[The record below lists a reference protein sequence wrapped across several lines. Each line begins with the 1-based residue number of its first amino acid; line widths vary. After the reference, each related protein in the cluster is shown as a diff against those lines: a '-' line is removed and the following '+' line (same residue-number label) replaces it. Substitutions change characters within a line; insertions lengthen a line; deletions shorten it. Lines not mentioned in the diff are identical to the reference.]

1 MHGSQAGIAQ
11 LVERNLAKVEVASS
25 SLVSRSRLRKGP
37 ASGVFSYREEVFL
50 PVRSTRLWPGSRVV
64 MQRIANPRTPVRFR
78 PRPPFEALMIQ
89 GFFFFW
95 IAQRAGCR
103 SVRRWR
109 ACRAQVAHAVGM
121 LAIRAICR
129 AVAGRV
135 CRRHPRR
142 TGSREGGARRP
153 LWRRAAPAARACAE
167 APAGCV
173 PMTVSGGGFSAA
185 HALRDCARGDSQR
198 RDPGVDGRAQRANGA
213 GGMLVPPRQPA
224 AAIRRPS

>member
-103 SVRRWR
+103 KC
-109 ACRAQVAHAVGM
+109 APVARAVGSSRSVS
-121 LAIRAICR
+121 LAVPSPGACAAVIHGAQDRA
-129 AVAGRV
+129 
-135 CRRHPRR
+135 
-142 TGSREGGARRP
+142 
-153 LWRRAAPAARACAE
+153 RAAPGGPCGAARRRL
-167 APAGCV
+167 P
-173 PMTVSGGGFSAA
+173 A
-185 HALRDCARGDSQR
+185 HALKRPLDASR
-198 RDPGVDGRAQRANGA
+198 RT
-213 GGMLVPPRQPA
+213 
-224 AAIRRPS
+224 